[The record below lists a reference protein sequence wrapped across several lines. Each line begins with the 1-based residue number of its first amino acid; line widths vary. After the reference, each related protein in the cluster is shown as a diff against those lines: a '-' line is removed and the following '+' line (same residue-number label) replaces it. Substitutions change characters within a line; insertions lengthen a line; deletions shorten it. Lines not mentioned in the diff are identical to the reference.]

1 MQPLDDSYP
10 IASNSTKNN
19 VNINNNR
26 FAQKQQLQQ
35 QQQQQQ
41 PVALSPPPGFDND
54 FDGVSSSRYSGLDE
68 TDRQQQQ
75 SSLSNDDF
83 TEVASITVVSGSA
96 TPEPDVVDFDRR
108 KQMVQQEQYIFGDE
122 DDEEEEEEAAEV
134 EDYATTR
141 NGGVGKST
149 AAREKP
155 IVKQVRPKPEYFE
168 RPPSSIDDDLDDLD
182 EEDDLPIS
190 VTSRSSG
197 GTNPTET
204 LIEREIRLQRER
216 EEAVLRER
224 QVALEM
230 LQANR
235 KNSSKNKVMAEQEM
249 NNKKEAPMCF
259 KPAQPPTVVTAPA
272 PEVMVLA
279 TSNKTR
285 PEPKKQQQT
294 ETISSAE
301 IRIAEEI
308 RELKRREEELRKL
321 RDIRGQQNG
330 GVGEDLPSFTPSGA
344 TDDEGL
350 YSDAERDASNSSDAN
365 SRLIINNKS
374 FKCLMQSMS

>member
-26 FAQKQQLQQ
+26 FVQK
-35 QQQQQQ
+35 QQQ

-96 TPEPDVVDFDRR
+96 TPEPDGIDFDRR
-108 KQMVQQEQYIFGDE
+108 KQMVQQEQYVFGDE
-122 DDEEEEEEAAEV
+122 DDEEEEEEAEV

-141 NGGVGKST
+141 NGGGKST
-149 AAREKP
+149 APREKL
-155 IVKQVRPKPEYFE
+155 IVKQMRPKPEYFE

-182 EEDDLPIS
+182 EEDDLPVS

-224 QVALEM
+224 QMALEM

-259 KPAQPPTVVTAPA
+259 KPAQPPTVVAAAAAA

-365 SRLIINNKS
+365 SRLTINNKS